1 MDIEQYEQYRF
12 LGTVYEYMIN
22 YLSHEE
28 LATGQCDPD
37 LVFQE
42 STDYLLLQ
50 EMYLEEESNSSYTN
64 VFEDLEFDSYSE
76 VIPYE
81 QYDFLVYE
89 YMINYVS
96 LDELATGQCDPDL
109 VYQESTEYL
118 LQQEIYP
125 EEERYE
131 GIFIPVY

>member
-22 YLSHEE
+22 YLSRDE
-28 LATGQCDPD
+28 LSTGQLDPD

-50 EMYLEEESNSSYTN
+50 EMYLEEEFDSSYTN

-76 VIPYE
+76 VTPYE
-81 QYDFLVYE
+81 QYDFY

-131 GIFIPVY
+131 RIFIPVY

>member
-28 LATGQCDPD
+28 LATGQLDPD

-42 STDYLLLQ
+42 STDYLLHQ
-50 EMYLEEESNSSYTN
+50 EIYLEEESNSSYAN

-76 VIPYE
+76 VTPYE
-81 QYDFLVYE
+81 QYDFLLYE
-89 YMINYVS
+89 YMINYIS

>member
-28 LATGQCDPD
+28 LATGQLDPD

-42 STDYLLLQ
+42 STDYLLHQ
-50 EMYLEEESNSSYTN
+50 EIYLEEESNSSYAN

-76 VIPYE
+76 VTPYE
-81 QYDFLVYE
+81 QYDFLLYE

-96 LDELATGQCDPDL
+96 LDELATGQLDPDL
-109 VYQESTEYL
+109 VFQESTEYL